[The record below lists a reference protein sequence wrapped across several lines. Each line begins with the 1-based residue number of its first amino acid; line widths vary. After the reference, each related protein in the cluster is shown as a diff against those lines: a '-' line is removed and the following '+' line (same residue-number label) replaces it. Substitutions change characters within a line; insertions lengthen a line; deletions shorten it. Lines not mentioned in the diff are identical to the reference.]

1 MTKDV
6 TINQIY
12 NKQYYSKIILDN
24 ISVNFSRGLVR
35 QDMDNQIWKTLS
47 SKLAIKPD
55 YNSKWIIEELD
66 LDDDEI
72 TVTITTKKGKV
83 MEFTKKLEIYNPS
96 AEELHEWDETHEHEF
111 ISRMRDPPANQV
123 GGNTGIIGDL

>member
-1 MTKDV
+1 MV
-6 TINQIY
+6 SQLY
-12 NKQYYSKIILDN
+12 NKQYYAKIIADE
-24 ISVNFSRGLVR
+24 ISVHFSRGLLR

-47 SKLAIKPD
+47 SELMVKPN
-55 YNSKWIIEELD
+55 YEQEWITKELD

-83 MEFTKKLEIYNPS
+83 IEFTKKLEIYNPT
-96 AEELHEWDETHEHEF
+96 AEELQEWDKTHEHEF
-111 ISRMRDPPANQV
+111 ISRMRDPPADQV